1 MLIFT
6 VGIEVSKHAYEL
18 GGSGVFSLFNLLSGV
33 VWLAMI
39 VYFLK
44 DKSVGSSNDP
54 QA

>member
-1 MLIFT
+1 
-6 VGIEVSKHAYEL
+6 EL

-33 VWLAMI
+33 MWLAMI

-44 DKSVGSSNDP
+44 DKSVGNSNDP